1 MERAELE
8 RIVRE
13 VVAEL
18 LARRQEAQRPRRV
31 LALFSGASTGYLVGM
46 EAIHGLAAAGHKV
59 TAVLS
64 PAASHVIGVDK
75 VEAAGA
81 HFVVKPG
88 SWVCAPDVINRSDL
102 ILVPTVTMNLAA
114 RLAAGLM
121 DSLLSTLILGGLLA
135 GKPVLAVRD
144 GADPYG
150 NGGLVFGETHATAP
164 ALRRQLSR
172 NLETLATLAS
182 PGGRG
187 GFLPAMWPAGGQPGG
202 QCQRRRPHSPGG
214 GARTGCLACA
224 PGQRP
229 GPLHY
234 RDRPVDHATRLRRA
248 PGSRLPAD
256 PAGAGHRPAPEPS
269 VVLRMRIRLC
279 D

>member
-18 LARRQEAQRPRRV
+18 LARRQDAARPRRA
-31 LALFSGASTGYLVGM
+31 LMLFSGASTGYLVGM

-64 PAASHVIGVDK
+64 PAASHVIGTDK

-81 HFVVKPG
+81 HFVVKPD
-88 SWVCAPDVINRSDL
+88 SWVCAPDVVNRSDL

-121 DSLLSTLILGGLLA
+121 DSLVSTLILGGLLA
-135 GKPVLAVRD
+135 GKPVLGVRD

-150 NGGLVFGETHATAP
+150 NGGLVFGDSHDTVP
-164 ALRRQLSR
+164 ALRQQFSR
-172 NLETLATLAS
+172 NLERLACFGITLVGEKEFLPTLWRLLQGQPAAGPTITRSNGAGPAQQATTPPPAAANGRVQFITETDLLTMRPGDTVRLAS
-182 PGGRG
+182 GCRFTP
-187 GFLPAMWPAGGQPGG
+187 LAQDTA
-202 QCQRRRPHSPGG
+202 RRMN
-214 GARTGCLACA
+214 L
-224 PGQRP
+224 Q
-229 GPLHY
+229 LLY
-234 RDRPVDHATRLRRA
+234 
-248 PGSRLPAD
+248 
-256 PAGAGHRPAPEPS
+256 E
-269 VVLRMRIRLC
+269 
-279 D
+279 

>member
-13 VVAEL
+13 VVAGL

-31 LALFSGASTGYLVGM
+31 LMLFSGASTGYLVGM

-64 PAASHVIGVDK
+64 PAASHVIGADK

-81 HFVVKPG
+81 HFIVKPD
-88 SWVCAPDVINRSDL
+88 SWLCAPDVVNRSDL
-102 ILVPTVTMNLAA
+102 ILVPTMTMNLAA

-121 DSLLSTLILGGLLA
+121 DSLVSTLILGGVLA

-150 NGGLVFGETHATAP
+150 NGGLVFAASHDTAP
-164 ALRRQLSR
+164 ALRQLYSR
-172 NLETLATLAS
+172 NLETVACFGITLV
-182 PGGRG
+182 GEKE
-187 GFLPAMWPAGGQPGG
+187 FLPTMWRLLQEQPAGNDHVSTRSNGARPVQKALGPPVNGSVQFITQTDLLTLQPGDTVRLTAG
-202 QCQRRRPHSPGG
+202 CRLTPLAQDTARRMN
-214 GARTGCLACA
+214 L
-224 PGQRP
+224 Q
-229 GPLHY
+229 LLY
-234 RDRPVDHATRLRRA
+234 
-248 PGSRLPAD
+248 
-256 PAGAGHRPAPEPS
+256 E
-269 VVLRMRIRLC
+269 
-279 D
+279 

>member
-150 NGGLVFGETHATAP
+150 NGGLVFGESHATAP

-172 NLETLATLAS
+172 NLETLATYGITLV
-182 PGGRG
+182 GEKE
-187 GFLPAMWPAGGQPGG
+187 FLPAMWRLLEGSAVASVNGAGPIPQAAAPAPAASPAPQANGRVHFITETDLLTMQPGSVV
-202 QCQRRRPHSPGG
+202 R
-214 GARTGCLACA
+214 LA
-224 PGQRP
+224 PGCRLT
-229 GPLHY
+229 PLAQDTA
-234 RDRPVDHATRLRRA
+234 RRLNLQL
-248 PGSRLPAD
+248 SY
-256 PAGAGHRPAPEPS
+256 E
-269 VVLRMRIRLC
+269 
-279 D
+279 

>member
-18 LARRQEAQRPRRV
+18 LARRREAQRPKRV

-46 EAIHGLAAAGHKV
+46 EAIHGLAEAGHKV

-64 PAASHVIGVDK
+64 PAATHVIGVDK

-88 SWVCAPDVINRSDL
+88 SWVCAPDAVGRSDL
-102 ILVPTVTMNLAA
+102 ILVPTLTMNLAA
-114 RLAAGLM
+114 RLSAGLM

-150 NGGLVFGETHATAP
+150 NGGLIFGESHDTAP
-164 ALRRQLSR
+164 ALRRQFSR
-172 NLETLATLAS
+172 NLETVATFGLTLV
-182 PGGRG
+182 GEKE
-187 GFLPAMWPAGGQPGG
+187 FLPAMWRLLQGEPVAYTNGAGPVHRQAPPQPAAAAPA
-202 QCQRRRPHSPGG
+202 PSPNG
-214 GARTGCLACA
+214 RVQFITETDLLTM
-224 PGQRP
+224 RP
-229 GPLHY
+229 GDVL
-234 RDRPVDHATRLRRA
+234 RL
-248 PGSRLPAD
+248 
-256 PAGAGHRPAPEPS
+256 GAGCRLTPLAQDTAR
-269 VVLRMRIRLC
+269 RMNLQLLYE
-279 D
+279 

>member
-1 MERAELE
+1 MTVERAELE

-172 NLETLATLAS
+172 NLETLATFGITLV
-182 PGGRG
+182 GEEE
-187 GFLPAMWPAGGQPGG
+187 FLPAMWRLLEGSPAVSANGAGPIPQAAAPAPAASPAPQANGRVHFITETDLLTMQPGSVV
-202 QCQRRRPHSPGG
+202 R
-214 GARTGCLACA
+214 LA
-224 PGQRP
+224 PGCRLT
-229 GPLHY
+229 PLAQDTA
-234 RDRPVDHATRLRRA
+234 RRLNLQL
-248 PGSRLPAD
+248 SY
-256 PAGAGHRPAPEPS
+256 E
-269 VVLRMRIRLC
+269 
-279 D
+279 